1 MSFSLNNSSDQEQH
15 YKLKLNKSLDKLK
28 PELQSSFR
36 KALNPHEFN
45 LEIFIPKSMKI
56 NPAYKSKR
64 FLRNRLINFNDDY
77 NVKKQFLSKINE
89 QTSAFSNQYKNVTED
104 KDSSRFKYLDSINE
118 IYKMKGYDIKNE
130 FFQKVENTFKPSF
143 LLSDRKNIDMVC
155 LVEDDLNQKRDVK
168 YLEKVTKIIK
178 DKKTN
183 TEEDEKEQKIEKKIK
198 EKANKVQFNTD
209 DYEKAMAEMKK
220 KIMEELRLKNMS
232 TRELRRMNYNL
243 LKENKITQNSI
254 TQAENDYYNKHH
266 NKKTLRLIDD
276 IFLSSKGMIRSAK
289 RRDEDN
295 DNQNN
300 NYINIENNKER
311 DSILYPD
318 FINEKDRKEFF
329 LKKKENR
336 LNQVYNNIINGNF
349 VEEEGEIKGYLKRY
363 TNRKIEKP
371 NPIIGSNLH
380 GFLSEFK
387 NKVDEGNIPKLA
399 KEINYA
405 KRDFNRRNNNNL
417 QMNNK
422 VKNYNSVEY
431 SLYNIDDMYEFE
443 NEINNLPYKY
453 TEDLLHLK

>member
-1 MSFSLNNSSDQEQH
+1 MSNNEFQQQSS
-15 YKLKLNKSLDKLK
+15 YKAKIFKSLDRLNLKLR
-28 PELQSSFR
+28 PSFT
-36 KALNPHEFN
+36 KALNPHKFN

-104 KDSSRFKYLDSINE
+104 KDSSRFKYLESINE

-232 TRELRRMNYNL
+232 TRELRRMNYNIL
-243 LKENKITQNSI
+243 QENKRTEQSI
-254 TQAENDYYNKHH
+254 TQAEKDYYNKHH

-289 RRDEDN
+289 KREEDDNSYDNYLKIEDN
-295 DNQNN
+295 
-300 NYINIENNKER
+300 KR
-311 DSILYPD
+311 DDILYPD
-318 FINEKDRKEFF
+318 NIFSEKERRNYFQRRKQNK
-329 LKKKENR
+329 LQK
-336 LNQVYNNIINGNF
+336 VYNDIINSNYA
-349 VEEEGEIKGYLKRY
+349 EQEGAVKGFLKRY
-363 TNRKIEKP
+363 TNRKVEKP
-371 NPIIGSNLH
+371 NPKFGSNLH
-380 GFLSEFK
+380 GFLGEFQK
-387 NKVDEGNIPKLA
+387 KISLNDVPKIA
-399 KEINYA
+399 KEINFA
-405 KRDFNRRNNNNL
+405 KRDYYRRNNHKNNNL
-417 QMNNK
+417 INFNSA
-422 VKNYNSVEY
+422 NYTLIDVE
-431 SLYNIDDMYEFE
+431 NMYDVEE
-443 NEINNLPYKY
+443 EINNLGYKY
-453 TEDLLHLK
+453 TEDLLKLK

>member
-1 MSFSLNNSSDQEQH
+1 MSLSLNNSLDQEQH
-15 YKLKLNKSLDKLK
+15 YKLKLNKSLDKLR

-36 KALNPHEFN
+36 KALIPHEFN

-56 NPAYKSKR
+56 NPAYKSKK
-64 FLRNRLINFNDDY
+64 FLRNRLITFNDDY
-77 NVKKQFLSKINE
+77 KIKKEYLSKINE

-104 KDSSRFKYLDSINE
+104 KDSSRHKYLDSINE
-118 IYKMKGYDIKNE
+118 IYKMNGYDIKND
-130 FFQKVENTFKPSF
+130 FFQNVENTFKPSF
-143 LLSDRKNIDMVC
+143 LLSDRKDIDMVC
-155 LVEDDLNQKRDVK
+155 LVEDNLGQQRDVK
-168 YLEKVTKIIK
+168 YLEKVTQIIK

-183 TEEDEKEQKIEKKIK
+183 TEEDQKEEKYEKKLK
-198 EKANKVQFNTD
+198 EKSKKVQFNTD
-209 DYEKAMAEMKK
+209 DYEKAMEEMKK

-232 TRELRRMNYNL
+232 TRELRRMNYNI
-243 LKENKITQNSI
+243 LKENKRTENSI
-254 TQAENDYYNKHH
+254 TQAENEYYNKHH